1 MSSDAVQSMVDRL
14 KAVSW
19 KSPGEAFEKGLSR
32 AALMEEY
39 FRRAALWINSYGEPR
54 RWPFFDLAEIVNPA
68 IRVDPAVIADVEEF
82 IDEACGSSYAMDS
95 GAAAVQWAAVTSTP
109 EVQLPPLSDPFEPL
123 LRLYERGRAGFAF
136 ANGFVDFGMIMVPR
150 SNWRMH
156 LSLTPVIELND
167 ETLDALDERKWAAL
181 NARAD
186 QSKRQS
192 TGHS

>member
-1 MSSDAVQSMVDRL
+1 MQSMVDRL
-14 KAVSW
+14 KAVCW
-19 KSPGEAFEKGLSR
+19 KSPGEAFEKGYSR
-32 AALMEEY
+32 AALMKEY
-39 FRRAALWINSYGEPR
+39 FRRAALWVDICGEPQQ
-54 RWPFFDLAEIVNPA
+54 WPFFDLAEIVNPD
-68 IRVDPAVIADVEEF
+68 IRADPAVIADVEDF

-95 GAAAVQWAAVTSTP
+95 GSAAVHWAALTSAP
-109 EVQLPPLSDPFEPL
+109 EVQLPPFPDPFEPL
-123 LRLYERGRAGFAF
+123 LRLYERGGAGFAF

-150 SNWRMH
+150 GNWRMH